1 MKLNEIR
8 DNAGARKKKMTIGR
22 GIGSGKGKT
31 SGRGVKGQKA
41 RTGVRLKNFEGGQMP
56 MIRRMPKRGFTN
68 IFAKEF
74 TIINLGRLQKAIDDG
89 RINAGQEINM
99 DVLVAAR
106 VITGAA
112 DGLQVLAKGTITSKV
127 TIVAAKASAA
137 AKAAVEKAGGKVT
150 VTMTKDDAAQK

>member
-74 TIINLGRLQKAIDDG
+74 AIINLGRLQKAIDDG
-89 RINAGQEINM
+89 RINAGQEINV

-106 VITGAA
+106 VIAGAA
-112 DGLQVLAKGTITSKV
+112 DGLQLLAKGAITSKV

-150 VTMTKDDAAQK
+150 LTMTKDDAAQK